1 MNSPFKAGVV
11 ALCSISLTQSFTFL
25 PAAKTSRN
33 VGLSQLNLFDGM
45 KNAFGSPPLEKS
57 SALEPE
63 RETPIDRW
71 MGWTTTPD
79 PTVVVPTAIPS
90 DFIDAMDTANYISAA
105 ITKPMGIIFEE
116 NDPDVGGI
124 FLLSLSEGGAAE
136 ASDMLKPGDQLIA
149 VNDQKVVG
157 LTFDEALGAIV
168 SAETKDTRLTI
179 FRGPSSQLY
188 GPTGASKA
196 WLDEFIAK
204 ENS

>member
-79 PTVVVPTAIPS
+79 PTVVVPTGGCL
-90 DFIDAMDTANYISAA
+90 DNTANELLLRLRISDGLRFDFM
-105 ITKPMGIIFEE
+105 ISFHPSYDLVVFV
-116 NDPDVGGI
+116 N
-124 FLLSLSEGGAAE
+124 AE
-136 ASDMLKPGDQLIA
+136 IPNIL
-149 VNDQKVVG
+149 NH
-157 LTFDEALGAIV
+157 
-168 SAETKDTRLTI
+168 
-179 FRGPSSQLY
+179 Y
-188 GPTGASKA
+188 
-196 WLDEFIAK
+196 
-204 ENS
+204 